1 MCIVF
6 MNWSLFIPKL
16 LTHDSMVLAQP
27 PMYEYSPEHLLT
39 IPHDVV
45 ITLLIIRP
53 LPCSIVSGCGFA
65 QMCMIF
71 PVTCFAH
78 RMIFGF
84 YIQPKQYLF
93 ESKMFERNLCYKLI
107 TNCVFIMFSF
117 TYFFVREKGTRILL
131 NQAKLIVGQR

>member
-39 IPHDVV
+39 IP
-45 ITLLIIRP
+45 P
-53 LPCSIVSGCGFA
+53 
-65 QMCMIF
+65 
-71 PVTCFAH
+71 
-78 RMIFGF
+78 
-84 YIQPKQYLF
+84 
-93 ESKMFERNLCYKLI
+93 RNLCYKLI